1 MCDCMPAFCYLCPQG
16 SDNSDIDD
24 VFGCTTTASQTGSS
38 TIGVDAIDTYNIAD
52 DRQNVGD
59 SGRVSV
65 CVCVRVKTYAG
76 GLVSR
81 SQTAFHRI
89 IEEKEHSSYAKLQA
103 EFKVKKKIDWLFFF

>member
-1 MCDCMPAFCYLCPQG
+1 MAMCCYYLCPQG

-24 VFGCTTTASQTGSS
+24 VFGCTTTTASQTGSL

-65 CVCVRVKTYAG
+65 SIVCLSLCLYVCVVCCKA
-76 GLVSR
+76 S
-81 SQTAFHRI
+81 
-89 IEEKEHSSYAKLQA
+89 
-103 EFKVKKKIDWLFFF
+103 

>member
-1 MCDCMPAFCYLCPQG
+1 MSAFCYLCLQG

-24 VFGCTTTASQTGSS
+24 VFGCTTTTASQTGSL

-65 CVCVRVKTYAG
+65 CVCACMYVCVTTYAG
-76 GLVSR
+76 GLVSH
-81 SQTAFHRI
+81 SQTMRTGRVQSF
-89 IEEKEHSSYAKLQA
+89 
-103 EFKVKKKIDWLFFF
+103 KKIDCLFFCMFFCIFFIFFK